1 MASVKRPRR
10 PDNEIWVDAK
20 QLAAIRDKTPPR
32 YRRIRG
38 PAGSG
43 KSVVIAGRASRLA
56 SEGKKVLVVCYNRTL
71 RYYLESLCR
80 KTLRFSGKTA
90 YLQRPVDL
98 VRVSFRHFHGL
109 CMRMGEDYGFEQE
122 FRNWIDQ
129 DQRAAF
135 RTQIPTR
142 LLEHIQKHPIPNR
155 DRYDAILV
163 DEAQDFTS
171 LWWNVLREMLREGG
185 EMVLA
190 ADSAQDIYDIK
201 NSPDRWTEK
210 KMQGDGFKGGDWYN
224 LGISHRL
231 PPSVADIAK
240 DFAQRYL
247 ELTDEEAEAL
257 LPLPGLAEQYA
268 CRLRWLQTSSLV
280 EGCVHEARRLV
291 DHCPKGNLSDLT
303 ILTDTIEHGN
313 QIVSELGKKGIWP
326 VHTFTGDPR
335 DEGRA
340 KDDFGKA
347 LVAGSPRMRVTT
359 IHSFKGWESRL
370 LVLGISGAGDA
381 AGRALFYTGLTR
393 LKNMQSGARS
403 AQERESFLTVV
414 CSDNTFREFG
424 ERNFVILT
432 PEV

>member
-1 MASVKRPRR
+1 MAKRQP

-20 QLAAIRDKTPPR
+20 QLAAIRDRTPSG

-38 PAGSG
+38 SAGSG
-43 KSVVIAGRASRLA
+43 KSVVIAGRASHLA
-56 SEGKKVLVVCYNRTL
+56 SEGKKILVVCFNRTL
-71 RYYLESLCR
+71 RDYLRSLCR

-90 YLQRPVDL
+90 YLQRPSNL
-98 VRVSFRHFHGL
+98 AHVSFRHFHGL
-109 CMRMGEDYGFEQE
+109 CMRMGEKYGFGQE
-122 FRNWIDQ
+122 FRNWIDH

-142 LLEHIQKHPIPNR
+142 LLERIQKYPIPNR
-155 DRYDAILV
+155 DQYDAILV

-171 LWWNVLREMLREGG
+171 LWWNVLRKMLREGG

-201 NSPDRWTEK
+201 NGPDCWTEK
-210 KMQGDGFKGGDWYN
+210 KMQGDGFKGGDWYD

-231 PPSVADIAK
+231 PPSVANIAR

-247 ELTDEEAEAL
+247 ELTDEETGVL

-268 CRLRWLQTSSLV
+268 CRLHWLQTSRLV
-280 EGCVHEARRLV
+280 ERCVHEALHLV
-291 DHCPKGNLSDLT
+291 DQCPKGDLSDLT
-303 ILTDTIEHGN
+303 ILTDTKEHGCE
-313 QIVSELGKKGIWP
+313 IVAELETRGFWP
-326 VHTFTGDPR
+326 IHTFAADSYG
-335 DEGRA
+335 ESKA

-347 LVAGSPRMRVTT
+347 LVAGKPHMRVTT

-370 LVLGISGAGDA
+370 LVLGISGASDA

-424 ERNFVILT
+424 ERNFDMLT
-432 PEV
+432 PET